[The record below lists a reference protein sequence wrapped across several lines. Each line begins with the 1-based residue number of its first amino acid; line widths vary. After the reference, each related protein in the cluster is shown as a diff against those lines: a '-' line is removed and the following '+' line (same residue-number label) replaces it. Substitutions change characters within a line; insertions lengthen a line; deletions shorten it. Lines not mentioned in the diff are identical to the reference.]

1 MQRERRLTGA
11 KRFSSIRHDS
21 RVWSNRLLVLKM
33 IPNGLETSRFG
44 LVVGKRLGGAVV
56 RNKVKRRLRE
66 VIRPKAVESGWDVV
80 LIARRWAPTADFHQL
95 KRATEELLTRAR
107 LLSDPAV
114 ASSSAIMDIGRFQG
128 WIVDRQNLPKE
139 ESATP
144 LSEFEGPGK

>member
-21 RVWSNRLLVLKM
+21 RVWSNKLLVLKM

-66 VIRPKAVESGWDVV
+66 VIRPSPVEPGWDVV
-80 LIARRWAPTADFHQL
+80 LIARRGAPAADFHQL
-95 KRATEELLTRAR
+95 KRATEELLTRAE
-107 LLSDPAV
+107 LLPEPPS
-114 ASSSAIMDIGRFQG
+114 ASSSEIMDTDRFQG
-128 WIVDRQNLPKE
+128 WMVDGQALPNG
-139 ESATP
+139 ESAAP
-144 LSEFEGPGK
+144 VSKSGGPRN